1 MIIGATE
8 STDEIVRTEAYAS
21 LVAIADLYYDKLPDF
36 VESIYQR
43 TLAALQNDQEADAV
57 RLQAIEFWATTA
69 DAESE
74 IQLQADEAAEAGTQE
89 NYVCFNIVATVF
101 PHFATHLLRLLPVD
115 ESTGKDDLADN
126 EDWTLAM
133 AAATCLKSIALC
145 IGDDV
150 VDHVMPFINTN
161 IGGADWRMREA
172 AVMAFGSIMEGTE
185 EKVVVTLELAM
196 QVLLR
201 LMCTDESLMVRDTAA
216 WSMGVACSTHTPQI
230 VTPALLPSIMQ
241 AIIQVLQKKEEAPS
255 GFFFFPFLVSVFFF
269 SHSLTLSQFLVAAS
283 ACWAIDSIADSIFR
297 GETHS
302 DVTLDPYFNDLV
314 SVLLEATQ
322 RVVPHSMQV
331 FVFVFVVS
339 YLCYVR

>member
-8 STDEIVRTEAYAS
+8 SADETVRTEAYAS
-21 LVAIADLYYDKLPDF
+21 LVAVADLYYDKLPDF
-36 VESIYQR
+36 VEQIYQR
-43 TLAALQNDQEADAV
+43 TLAALQNDREAVAV
-57 RLQAIEFWATTA
+57 RLQAMEFWATTA

-74 IQLQADEAAEAGTQE
+74 IQLQADEAAEAGTAAP
-89 NYVCFNIVATVF
+89 YVCFNIVATVF
-101 PHFATHLLRLLPVD
+101 PHFAAHLLRLLPVD

-161 IGGADWRMREA
+161 IGGTDWRLREA

-185 EKVVVTLELAM
+185 EKIVATLELAM

-216 WSMGVACSTHTPQI
+216 WSMGVACSTHTSQI
-230 VTPALLPSIMQ
+230 ATPALLPTIMQ
-241 AIIQVLQKKEEAPS
+241 SIIQVLQKKDEAPS
-255 GFFFFPFLVSVFFF
+255 GTLFFCSLGFFVRSFVVLIRFGSCGVGVLGRRFDSRQ
-269 SHSLTLSQFLVAAS
+269 HLSRRDAQRRDA
-283 ACWAIDSIADSIFR
+283 R
-297 GETHS
+297 
-302 DVTLDPYFNDLV
+302 
-314 SVLLEATQ
+314 SVLQ
-322 RVVPHSMQV
+322 RTRLGAARGHTARRS
-331 FVFVFVVS
+331 S
-339 YLCYVR
+339 